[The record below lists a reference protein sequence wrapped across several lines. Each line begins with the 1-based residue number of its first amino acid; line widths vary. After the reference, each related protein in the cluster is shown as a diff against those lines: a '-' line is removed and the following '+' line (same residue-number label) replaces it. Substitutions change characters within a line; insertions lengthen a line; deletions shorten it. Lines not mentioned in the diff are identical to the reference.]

1 MPDHDRKRICV
12 ARIGAAHGVRGEVR
26 LFSFT
31 NEPDAVRH
39 YGPFVTADGRT
50 IEIAALRPAK
60 DCFVARLKGV
70 DDRNA
75 AERLRNVELFVSRES
90 LPAAEADEF
99 YHADLI
105 GLAVVDRGGRA
116 LGTVIAM
123 HNFGAGDII
132 EVALDGRRSTVM
144 LPFSEAVVPHVD
156 VAGGRVTV
164 ELPDGTLDD
173 ERPPDDVNPDN
184 PKPA

>member
-1 MPDHDRKRICV
+1 
-12 ARIGAAHGVRGEVR
+12 
-26 LFSFT
+26 
-31 NEPDAVRH
+31 
-39 YGPFVTADGRT
+39 
-50 IEIAALRPAK
+50 
-60 DCFVARLKGV
+60 
-70 DDRNA
+70 
-75 AERLRNVELFVSRES
+75 
-90 LPAAEADEF
+90 
-99 YHADLI
+99 
-105 GLAVVDRGGRA
+105 VDRDGRA
-116 LGTVIAM
+116 LGMVIAM

-184 PKPA
+184 PEPA

>member
-1 MPDHDRKRICV
+1 MADDDRKRICV

-31 NEPDAVRH
+31 DEPDAIRR
-39 YGPFVTADGRT
+39 YGPFTTPDGRT

-60 DCFVARLKGV
+60 DCFVARLKGI

-75 AERLRNVELFVSRES
+75 AERLRNVELFVARER

-105 GLAVVDRGGRA
+105 GLAAVDRDGRA
-116 LGTVIAM
+116 LGTVVAM

-132 EVALDGRRSTVM
+132 EMALDGRRSTVM
-144 LPFSEAVVPHVD
+144 LPFSAAVVPHVD
-156 VAGGRVTV
+156 VAGGRITV
-164 ELPDGTLDD
+164 VLPEGTLDD
-173 ERPPDDVNPDN
+173 ERPPDEASPDT
-184 PKPA
+184 PTPA